1 MKVKFKVVGAN
12 PATEHLRDKE
22 GLMVKTYMN
31 GPTAIRELLFG
42 DDTYLLDQ
50 KTVDFLPDCV
60 LINGFLSD
68 NKENVGR
75 VALKFIPQ
83 HEE

>member
-12 PATEHLRDKE
+12 NATEHLRDKE
-22 GLMVKTYMN
+22 GLIVKTYFN
-31 GPTAIRELLFG
+31 GPTAIREMVF
-42 DDTYLLDQ
+42 DDQTYLFDQ

-60 LINGFLSD
+60 LVNGFLSD

>member
-12 PATEHLRDKE
+12 AATEHLRDKE
-22 GLMVKTYMN
+22 GIIVNTYYN
-31 GPTAIRELLFG
+31 GPTAIREILFEEE
-42 DDTYLLDQ
+42 TYLFDQ

-60 LINGFLSD
+60 LVSGFLSD
-68 NKENVGR
+68 NKEKVGR
-75 VALKFIPQ
+75 ATLKFIPQ

>member
-42 DDTYLLDQ
+42 
-50 KTVDFLPDCV
+50 
-60 LINGFLSD
+60 
-68 NKENVGR
+68 
-75 VALKFIPQ
+75 
-83 HEE
+83 

>member
-12 PATEHLRDKE
+12 DATEHLRDKE
-22 GLMVKTYMN
+22 GIIVKTYFN
-31 GPTAIRELLFG
+31 GSTAIREIVF
-42 DDTYLLDQ
+42 DDNTYLFDQ

-60 LINGFLSD
+60 LVNGFLSD

>member
-1 MKVKFKVVGAN
+1 
-12 PATEHLRDKE
+12 
-22 GLMVKTYMN
+22 MN

-42 DDTYLLDQ
+42 EDTYLLDQ

-68 NKENVGR
+68 NKQNVGR

>member
-1 MKVKFKVVGAN
+1 MKAKFKVVGAN
-12 PATEHLRDKE
+12 SNTEHFRDKE
-22 GLMVKTYMN
+22 GVIVKTYFN
-31 GPTAIRELLFG
+31 GPTAIREILFG
-42 DDTYLLDQ
+42 DEIYLFDQ

-60 LINGFLSD
+60 LVSGFLSD
-68 NKENVGR
+68 NKEKVGR

>member
-12 PATEHLRDKE
+12 AATEHLRDKE
-22 GLMVKTYMN
+22 GIIVKTYFN
-31 GPTAIRELLFG
+31 GPTAIREMIFG
-42 DDTYLLDQ
+42 KETYLFDQ

-60 LINGFLSD
+60 LVNGFLSD

-83 HEE
+83 NEE

>member
-12 PATEHLRDKE
+12 PNTEHLRDKE
-22 GLMVKTYMN
+22 GIVTETYHN
-31 GPTAIRELLFG
+31 GPATIHEILFEEE
-42 DDTYLLDQ
+42 THLFDQ
-50 KTVDFLPDCV
+50 KSVDFLPDCV
-60 LINGFLSD
+60 LVNGFLSD
-68 NKENVGR
+68 NKEKVGR